1 MQIKD
6 RHKEA
11 IHMMILDRYSRQ
23 RQTAQIA
30 EQVGVS
36 RTAIQQ
42 WKNDEDFQRE
52 YQKQLRIYQQA
63 FSEIRLADRK
73 ERVKVLSEMFEHIPV
88 PRVSLRLKVLEQIRQ
103 EVGDDKIQVEHTV
116 EMKGPNVPPR
126 ADSYEEWLKQNEQ
139 MQAVVEQLPEADYDV
154 SDASCLGNRSPD
166 RLKRPSAPLLLTK
179 FFLVA
184 LAVEENRIF
193 C

>member
-1 MQIKD
+1 MELLMQIKD

-42 WKNDEDFQRE
+42 WKRDEDFQRE
-52 YQKQLRIYQQA
+52 YQKQLRIYQQD

-116 EMKGPNVPPR
+116 EVKGPNVPPR
-126 ADSYEEWLKQNEQ
+126 ADSYEEWLKQNQQ

-154 SDASCLGNRSPD
+154 SDA
-166 RLKRPSAPLLLTK
+166 
-179 FFLVA
+179 
-184 LAVEENRIF
+184 
-193 C
+193 

>member
-30 EQVGVS
+30 EEVGVS

-42 WKNDEDFQRE
+42 WMNDEDFQRE
-52 YQKQLRIYQQA
+52 YQKQLRIYQQD

-116 EMKGPNVPPR
+116 EVKGPNVPPR
-126 ADSYEEWLKQNEQ
+126 ADSYEEWLKQNQQ

-154 SDASCLGNRSPD
+154 SDA
-166 RLKRPSAPLLLTK
+166 
-179 FFLVA
+179 
-184 LAVEENRIF
+184 
-193 C
+193 

>member
-52 YQKQLRIYQQA
+52 YQKQLRISQQD

-154 SDASCLGNRSPD
+154 SDA
-166 RLKRPSAPLLLTK
+166 
-179 FFLVA
+179 
-184 LAVEENRIF
+184 
-193 C
+193 

>member
-1 MQIKD
+1 MQIND
-6 RHKEA
+6 RLKEA

-52 YQKQLRIYQQA
+52 YQKQLRIYQQD

-116 EMKGPNVPPR
+116 EVKGPNVPPR
-126 ADSYEEWLKQNEQ
+126 ADSYAEWLKQNQQ
-139 MQAVVEQLPEADYDV
+139 MQALVEQLPEADYDV
-154 SDASCLGNRSPD
+154 SDA
-166 RLKRPSAPLLLTK
+166 
-179 FFLVA
+179 
-184 LAVEENRIF
+184 
-193 C
+193 

>member
-52 YQKQLRIYQQA
+52 YQKQLRIYQQD

-88 PRVSLRLKVLEQIRQ
+88 PRVSLRLKVLEQLRQ

-126 ADSYEEWLKQNEQ
+126 ADSYEEWLKQNQQ

-154 SDASCLGNRSPD
+154 SDA
-166 RLKRPSAPLLLTK
+166 
-179 FFLVA
+179 
-184 LAVEENRIF
+184 
-193 C
+193 

>member
-42 WKNDEDFQRE
+42 WKRDEDFQRE
-52 YQKQLRIYQQA
+52 YQKQLRIYQQD

-103 EVGDDKIQVEHTV
+103 EVGYDKIQVEHTV

-126 ADSYEEWLKQNEQ
+126 ADSYEEWLKQNQQ

-154 SDASCLGNRSPD
+154 SDA
-166 RLKRPSAPLLLTK
+166 
-179 FFLVA
+179 
-184 LAVEENRIF
+184 
-193 C
+193 

>member
-52 YQKQLRIYQQA
+52 YQKQLRIYQQD

-88 PRVSLRLKVLEQIRQ
+88 PRVSLRMKVLEQIRQ

-126 ADSYEEWLKQNEQ
+126 ADSYEEWLKQNQQ

-154 SDASCLGNRSPD
+154 SDA
-166 RLKRPSAPLLLTK
+166 
-179 FFLVA
+179 
-184 LAVEENRIF
+184 
-193 C
+193 

>member
-42 WKNDEDFQRE
+42 WKRDEDFQRE
-52 YQKQLRIYQQA
+52 YQKQLRIYQQD

-103 EVGDDKIQVEHTV
+103 EVGDAKIQVEPTV
-116 EMKGPNVPPR
+116 EVKGPNVPPR
-126 ADSYEEWLKQNEQ
+126 ADSYEEWLKQNQQ

-154 SDASCLGNRSPD
+154 SDA
-166 RLKRPSAPLLLTK
+166 
-179 FFLVA
+179 
-184 LAVEENRIF
+184 
-193 C
+193 

>member
-52 YQKQLRIYQQA
+52 YQKQLRIYQQD

-73 ERVKVLSEMFEHIPV
+73 ERVKVLSELFEHIPV

-126 ADSYEEWLKQNEQ
+126 ADSYEEWLKQNQQ

-154 SDASCLGNRSPD
+154 SDA
-166 RLKRPSAPLLLTK
+166 
-179 FFLVA
+179 
-184 LAVEENRIF
+184 
-193 C
+193 

>member
-1 MQIKD
+1 MELLMQIKD

-52 YQKQLRIYQQA
+52 YQKQLRIYQQD

-154 SDASCLGNRSPD
+154 SDA
-166 RLKRPSAPLLLTK
+166 
-179 FFLVA
+179 
-184 LAVEENRIF
+184 
-193 C
+193 

>member
-52 YQKQLRIYQQA
+52 YQKQLRIYQQD

-88 PRVSLRLKVLEQIRQ
+88 PRVSLRLKVLEQLRQELELEDIRQ
-103 EVGDDKIQVEHTV
+103 GLQIK
-116 EMKGPNVPPR
+116 ML
-126 ADSYEEWLKQNEQ
+126 LKNI
-139 MQAVVEQLPEADYDV
+139 MVV
-154 SDASCLGNRSPD
+154 LGQQ
-166 RLKRPSAPLLLTK
+166 
-179 FFLVA
+179 
-184 LAVEENRIF
+184 EIH
-193 C
+193 

>member
-1 MQIKD
+1 MEIKD

-42 WKNDEDFQRE
+42 WKRDEDFQRE
-52 YQKQLRIYQQA
+52 YQKQLRIYQQD

-116 EMKGPNVPPR
+116 EVKGPNVPPR
-126 ADSYEEWLKQNEQ
+126 ADSYEEWLKQNQQ

-154 SDASCLGNRSPD
+154 SDA
-166 RLKRPSAPLLLTK
+166 
-179 FFLVA
+179 
-184 LAVEENRIF
+184 
-193 C
+193 

>member
-154 SDASCLGNRSPD
+154 SDA
-166 RLKRPSAPLLLTK
+166 
-179 FFLVA
+179 
-184 LAVEENRIF
+184 
-193 C
+193 

>member
-52 YQKQLRIYQQA
+52 YQKQLRIYQQD

-154 SDASCLGNRSPD
+154 SDA
-166 RLKRPSAPLLLTK
+166 
-179 FFLVA
+179 
-184 LAVEENRIF
+184 
-193 C
+193 

>member
-1 MQIKD
+1 MHIKD

-42 WKNDEDFQRE
+42 WKRDEDFQRE
-52 YQKQLRIYQQA
+52 YQKQLRIYQQD

-116 EMKGPNVPPR
+116 EVKGPNVPPR
-126 ADSYEEWLKQNEQ
+126 ADSYEEWLKQNQQ

-154 SDASCLGNRSPD
+154 RDA
-166 RLKRPSAPLLLTK
+166 
-179 FFLVA
+179 
-184 LAVEENRIF
+184 
-193 C
+193 

>member
-52 YQKQLRIYQQA
+52 YQKQLRIYQQD

-139 MQAVVEQLPEADYDV
+139 MQAVVEQLPETDYDV
-154 SDASCLGNRSPD
+154 SDA
-166 RLKRPSAPLLLTK
+166 
-179 FFLVA
+179 
-184 LAVEENRIF
+184 
-193 C
+193 

>member
-52 YQKQLRIYQQA
+52 YQKQLRIYQQD

-126 ADSYEEWLKQNEQ
+126 ADSYEEWLKQNQQ
-139 MQAVVEQLPEADYDV
+139 MQAAVEQLPEADYDV
-154 SDASCLGNRSPD
+154 SDA
-166 RLKRPSAPLLLTK
+166 
-179 FFLVA
+179 
-184 LAVEENRIF
+184 
-193 C
+193 